1 MRDTREKGLDRIRI
15 ENYRYIFFFSSFSR
29 VSDKRGIFVNE
40 INLTVLSR
48 WIEKKERKKKNWK
61 KEGKWKINSYT

>member
-15 ENYRYIFFFSSFSR
+15 ENYHFFFFSFLR